1 MKFQHCC
8 HLDHHCIERVPI
20 FSNLNPQE
28 MEEISASIIHRSY
41 QKGEAI
47 YLAGERTEQL
57 FIINQGRVKISKISE
72 MGKEQIIR
80 ILGEGDFID
89 ELSIFTH
96 SPAKNNAQALEATIM
111 CVIEG
116 ERVKNIIEKNPALAL
131 KIIKELGTRLERTEN
146 LIESLGILNVEQ
158 RIAELLLEMAGE
170 KERIDLSI
178 SKKDLAAYMGMTQE
192 TLSRKL
198 SFFQNMGW
206 IEQRGQRTILLKDK
220 GVLKNIYKM

>member
-1 MKFQHCC
+1 MKSQHCC
-8 HLDHHCIERVPI
+8 HLDHQCIERVPI

-28 MEEISASIIHRSY
+28 MEEVSASITHRSY

-72 MGKEQIIR
+72 GGKKQIIR
-80 ILGEGDFID
+80 ILEEGDFID

-96 SPAKNNAQALEATIM
+96 SPAKNNAEALETTIM
-111 CVIEG
+111 CAIEG
-116 ERVKNIIEKNPALAL
+116 ERMKNIIEKNPAIAL
-131 KIIKELGTRLERTEN
+131 KIIKELGTRLEKTED

-158 RIAELLLEMAGE
+158 RIAEVLLEMAGD
-170 KERIDLSI
+170 KERINLSI

-198 SFFQNMGW
+198 SSFQNMGW
-206 IEQRGQRTILLKDK
+206 IEQKGQRTILLKDK
-220 GVLKNIYKM
+220 EALKNIYKI